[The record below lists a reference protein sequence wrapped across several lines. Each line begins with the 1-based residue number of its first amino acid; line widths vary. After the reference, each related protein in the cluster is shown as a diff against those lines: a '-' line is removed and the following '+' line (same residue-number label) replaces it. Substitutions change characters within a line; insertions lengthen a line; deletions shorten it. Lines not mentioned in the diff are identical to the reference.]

1 MCGCAISREGIYSGA
16 MSQTEVIRVAIIE
29 DEKEVRQGLAFIL
42 NHTDGFRC
50 VAEFRSYDEALT
62 TMTVPPDVL
71 LSDIGLPGIPGDE
84 GARLFKEKFPSAA
97 IVMLTV
103 HGDDS
108 RIFRSICAGA
118 TGYILKKEPPSR
130 ILDAIREVHS
140 GGASMSPETGLKVL
154 NAFRSLAPIRGNS
167 GMLTRREE
175 DVLQELV
182 KGNSYK
188 TIADHLFISPH
199 TVRFH
204 LRSIYEKLHVHS
216 KTEAVSKTLR
226 EGLL

>member
-1 MCGCAISREGIYSGA
+1 
-16 MSQTEVIRVAIIE
+16 MSQSEVIRVAIIE
-29 DEKEVRQGLAFIL
+29 DEREVRQGLSFIL

-50 VAEFRSYDEALT
+50 VAECRSYEEALT
-62 TMTVPPDVL
+62 AITIPPDVL
-71 LSDIGLPGIPGDE
+71 LSDIGLPGMPGDE
-84 GARLFKEKFPSAA
+84 GARLFKEKFPTTA

-103 HGDDS
+103 HRDDS
-108 RIFRSICAGA
+108 RVFRSICAGA

-130 ILDAIREVHS
+130 ILEAIREVHS
-140 GGASMSPETGLKVL
+140 GGASMSSETALKVL
-154 NAFRSLAPIRGNS
+154 EAFRSLIPTRGNS
-167 GMLTRREE
+167 AMLTRREE

-188 TIADHLFISPH
+188 TIADHLFISVH

-216 KTEAVSKTLR
+216 KSEAVSKTLR
-226 EGLL
+226 EGLV